1 MTTDPAAYIVAAA
14 IIGALL
20 SWFITYY
27 AMRRKAGR
35 IEIESWKAAR
45 RYYRHRAF

>member
-1 MTTDPAAYIVAAA
+1 MTKDPAVYIIAAA
-14 IIGALL
+14 LISAAL
-20 SWFITYY
+20 SWFITWIFL
-27 AMRRKAGR
+27 RRKAGR